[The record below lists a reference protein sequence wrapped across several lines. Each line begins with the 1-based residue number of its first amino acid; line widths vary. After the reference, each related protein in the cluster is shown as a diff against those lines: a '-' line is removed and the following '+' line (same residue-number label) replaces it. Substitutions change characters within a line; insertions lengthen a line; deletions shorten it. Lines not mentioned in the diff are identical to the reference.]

1 MAKGIVVCG
10 LNGCGKS
17 TLSRA
22 LAEKLGLY
30 FIDNENLYFSRNA
43 ADEPYAN
50 PRTRAEAE
58 ALLMEEVRR
67 HGDFVFAAVKGDY
80 GSAILPLYRYAV
92 LIEVP
97 KEIRLRRVRDRSFQ
111 KFGGR
116 MKPGGDF
123 SKQRQHA
130 RRTMPKVGRGR
141 CPARLSWWT
150 ERARWRKT
158 WNGLPGCFACRAA
171 ERKIVVNFPE
181 MCKT

>member
-43 ADEPYAN
+43 ADELYAN

-92 LIEVP
+92 MIEVP
-97 KEIRLRRVRDRSFQ
+97 KEIRLQRVRDRSFQ

-116 MKPGGDF
+116 MKPGGDLYESEEAF
-123 SKQRQHA
+123 FQTVAA
-130 RRTMPKVGRGR
+130 RPEDYAESWARTLS
-141 CPARLSWWT
+141 CPVVVVDGTRPVEENVERL
-150 ERARWRKT
+150 A
-158 WNGLPGCFACRAA
+158 GLLRL
-171 ERKIVVNFPE
+171 
-181 MCKT
+181 

>member
-116 MKPGGDF
+116 MKPGGDLYESEEVF
-123 SKQRQHA
+123 FQTAAA
-130 RRTMPKVGRGR
+130 RPEDYAESWVRTLS
-141 CPARLSWWT
+141 CPVVVVDGTRPVEENVERL
-150 ERARWRKT
+150 A
-158 WNGLPGCFACRAA
+158 GLLRL
-171 ERKIVVNFPE
+171 
-181 MCKT
+181 

>member
-80 GSAILPLYRYAV
+80 GYSAAV
-92 LIEVP
+92 SVRGADRGAERDSPAAGARPFLS
-97 KEIRLRRVRDRSFQ
+97 EIRRQDEAGRRFVRIGGSLFPNSGSTPGGLCRKLGADAALPGRC
-111 KFGGR
+111 GGR
-116 MKPGGDF
+116 NAPGGG
-123 SKQRQHA
+123 K
-130 RRTMPKVGRGR
+130 RG
-141 CPARLSWWT
+141 T
-150 ERARWRKT
+150 
-158 WNGLPGCFACRAA
+158 ACRAA
-171 ERKIVVNFPE
+171 SPVGPPNEK
-181 MCKT
+181 